1 LYCTGEPISPEVLAA
16 KPQWHAIECR
26 INAEDPENNF
36 MPSPTL
42 ITAFHVPGGVGIR
55 VDTHVYAGYEI
66 PMYYDSLLAKMISW
80 GRTREEAIGRMK
92 RGIEEC
98 VIEGPKTTLPFHLQ
112 VLKDDRFAK
121 GDYDTSFI
129 ENFHFDPT
137 LMKRGDYPGSIEN
150 KTKEIRCLYQNRGS
164 ICVN

>member
-1 LYCTGEPISPEVLAA
+1 
-16 KPQWHAIECR
+16 
-26 INAEDPENNF
+26 
-36 MPSPTL
+36 MPSPSL

-66 PMYYDSLLAKMISW
+66 PQYYDSLLAKMIAW

-112 VLKDDRFAK
+112 VLKHEKFAS
-121 GDYDTSFI
+121 GDYDTSFLDS
-129 ENFHFDPT
+129 FKFDPT
-137 LMKRGDYPGSIEN
+137 LKSRSDYGKRIGLQPAE
-150 KTKEIRCLYQNRGS
+150 TEKEKIDESTG
-164 ICVN
+164 